1 AALRRAGHRAV
12 SAHRPGH
19 HHLRPGRR
27 GRAPRA
33 VLRDE
38 VPGGVRAAH
47 PRAPL
52 PLPASLRRLRRGG
65 RSAMSFAP
73 VLASLTEA
81 WLFYPMAIVAIGG
94 ALGMIV
100 SRNPVH
106 GAMFL
111 VLSFFGIASIYV
123 LLAAELV
130 AALQIII
137 YAGAIMVLFVFVIML
152 LNLHEDELEKPRLTL
167 GTVLGGAAALAFW
180 AISFMVF
187 ADLPEQ
193 GMPTD
198 LPEGFGRVAAVGRLI
213 FNQYL

>member
-1 AALRRAGHRAV
+1 
-12 SAHRPGH
+12 
-19 HHLRPGRR
+19 
-27 GRAPRA
+27 
-33 VLRDE
+33 
-38 VPGGVRAAH
+38 
-47 PRAPL
+47 
-52 PLPASLRRLRRGG
+52 
-65 RSAMSFAP
+65 MSFAP

-213 FNQYL
+213 FNQYLLPFESTSVLLLVAMVGAIIVAKSRI